1 MDSIVPQAMND
12 SIIIVEEQRAETSS
26 GGVILLTDHVEDSL
40 RKGTVV
46 SVGPGKLLPDGS
58 RVTLPLEVGE
68 RIMFSRMAGVE
79 LKYEE
84 GSYLVL
90 PFRFVVAVVD

>member
-1 MDSIVPQAMND
+1 MSNVPCAMND
-12 SIIIVEEQRAETSS
+12 SIIIVEDVQAKTSK
-26 GGVILLTDHVEDSL
+26 GGILLLTDHVEDSL
-40 RKGTVV
+40 RKGTIV
-46 SVGPGKLLPDGS
+46 SIGPGKLLPDGE